1 MSGGNFFGGPIGAPG
16 QPGALSGFDTGA
28 ASQAMGLSLTEMANR
43 YNQLGLG
50 GSTAE
55 AMDLGQAPSISG
67 GIPAQFAA
75 LQGQMQNNALQTL
88 PQGSGGKGGSPASA
102 IGLGGSLLGA
112 LK

>member
-1 MSGGNFFGGPIGAPG
+1 MSGNFFGGPIGAPG
-16 QPGALSGFDTGA
+16 QPGGLSGCDIGA
-28 ASQAMGLSLTEMANR
+28 AQQGLGQSLTAMANR